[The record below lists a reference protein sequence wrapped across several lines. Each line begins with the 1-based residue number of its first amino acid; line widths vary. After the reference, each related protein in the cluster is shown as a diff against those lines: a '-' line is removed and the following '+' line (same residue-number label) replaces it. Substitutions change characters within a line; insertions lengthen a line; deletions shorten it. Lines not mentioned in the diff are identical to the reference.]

1 MRSPFRLLGT
11 VTLGRG
17 VLNTF
22 ERDHLLLPGGGG
34 VRRDRLTHPGAV
46 VIVPVGSEG
55 IWMLRQYRP
64 AVREWVWELPAGL
77 CEPGEEARDTAV
89 RECMEETGQEPETV
103 TDLGEL
109 VTSPG
114 ILDERVRVYLA
125 EGLRPVGR
133 RPDDHEELLAEVVEV
148 PVTDL
153 SRMIVDGD
161 LCNAITIA
169 ALAMAGLAPG
179 IVEPG
184 Q

>member
-1 MRSPFRLLGT
+1 MSSPFQLLGT
-11 VTLGRG
+11 VSLGRG

-34 VRRDRLTHPGAV
+34 LRRDRLTHPGAV

-55 IWMLRQYRP
+55 VWMLRQYRP

-77 CEPGEEARDTAV
+77 CEPGEGARDTAV
-89 RECMEETGQEPETV
+89 RECIEETGQEPAIL

-125 EGLRPVGR
+125 EGLRNVGR
-133 RPDDHEELLAEVVEV
+133 RPDDHEERLAKVVEV
-148 PVTDL
+148 PSADL
-153 SRMIVDGD
+153 SRMLAEGD
-161 LCNAITIA
+161 LRNAITIA

-179 IVEPG
+179 IVEHG
-184 Q
+184 R